1 MWKMGGGGAR
11 VQRNKP
17 VWRLMLNQGVSG
29 GSRRDGKGGQLHGT
43 CFRERVSRPL
53 ADSVQYVR
61 GKCNLHGS
69 TLSTLQTVKCYLRYD
84 G

>member
-1 MWKMGGGGAR
+1 MEADAEPGWLGWQQERWEGWTVAW
-11 VQRNKP
+11 V
-17 VWRLMLNQGVSG
+17 L
-29 GSRRDGKGGQLHGT
+29 
-43 CFRERVSRPL
+43 FRERVSRPL

-61 GKCNLHGS
+61 EKCNLHGS